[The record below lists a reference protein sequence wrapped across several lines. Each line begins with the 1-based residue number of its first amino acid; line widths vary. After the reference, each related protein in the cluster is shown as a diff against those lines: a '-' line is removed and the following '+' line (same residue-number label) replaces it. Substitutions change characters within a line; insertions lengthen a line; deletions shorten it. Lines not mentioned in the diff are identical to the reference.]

1 MMSGMVDRRL
11 ERMWDRQLE
20 EGLPDCRLR
29 SGRETKRVQRAHMWW
44 DQVFCASCGMLKG
57 LVTSDWTP
65 HIFYICDP
73 CVAKLGPPAGAVE
86 AADVPMVET
95 R

>member
-1 MMSGMVDRRL
+1 MSGMIDRRL

-29 SGRETKRVQRAHMWW
+29 NGREGDRVQRAHMWW
-44 DQVFCASCGMLKG
+44 DRVYCASCGALKG

-65 HIFYICDP
+65 HIFYLCDP
-73 CVAKLGPPAGAVE
+73 CVAKLGPPPGAVE
-86 AADVPMVET
+86 IFPPPSVDQ